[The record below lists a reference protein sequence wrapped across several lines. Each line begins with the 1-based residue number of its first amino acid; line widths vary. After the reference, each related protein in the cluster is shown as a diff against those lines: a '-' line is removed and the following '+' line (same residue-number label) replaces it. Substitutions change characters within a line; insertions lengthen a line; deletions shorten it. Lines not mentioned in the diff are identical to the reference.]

1 VKIDKV
7 DLNKLRTFAA
17 VAERG
22 GVSGA
27 ARQLALTRSAVS
39 QSLGALEAS
48 LGVQLFD
55 RVGRRLVLTQEGRLL
70 ARRFERAHADL
81 RDALASVVNEAREVR
96 GVVRLGLFL
105 GASRAQIARVLT
117 VFASR
122 HGHAQVKL
130 SYGSHAELRKQ
141 LLEKRLDFALCLR
154 HGRSDSPQVRSSV
167 LFRQTLLLV
176 SAAKPPRGPTDPDRL
191 AGLPFI
197 DYYPSSPLI
206 RRWLAHHFP
215 RKRITA
221 DVRVWAATTDMALE
235 LVQAGAGAAVLPRA
249 LAAPSL
255 DAGRMYE
262 IRGTRAALS
271 DAVWLE
277 EPVGAWRGA
286 ALEAFRTTL
295 VSELGDAE

>member
-1 VKIDKV
+1 MKIDKV

-17 VAERG
+17 VAGSG

-39 QSLGALEAS
+39 QSLGALETS

-70 ARRFERAHADL
+70 ARRFERVHADL
-81 RDALASVVNEAREVR
+81 RDALASVVNEKREVR

-105 GASRAQIARVLT
+105 GASRAQIARVLA
-117 VFASR
+117 VFTSR
-122 HGHAQVKL
+122 HAHAQVKL
-130 SYGSHAELRKQ
+130 SYGSHAELRKL

-176 SAAKPPRGPTDPDRL
+176 AAGKPPRGPTDPARL
-191 AGLPFI
+191 ATLPFV
-197 DYYPSSPLI
+197 DYYPTHPLI
-206 RRWLAHHFP
+206 RRWIAHHFP
-215 RKRITA
+215 RKRIAA

-249 LAAPSL
+249 LAEPL
-255 DAGRMYE
+255 LRAGRLYE
-262 IRGTRAALS
+262 IRGTRAALA

-277 EPVGAWRGA
+277 EPEGAWRGA
-286 ALEAFRTTL
+286 SLEAFRTTL
-295 VSELGDAE
+295 VSELGDAG